1 MKSEPNRNTSMLG
14 NTNNVNLGK
23 GRDRN
28 QSWLQLAYPKKT
40 DLRFLMMPFGVAYF
54 IENILQKTPMHFVG
68 AYFMDGRPPRMQ
80 VVVFAIQGTALF
92 CGYS

>member
-1 MKSEPNRNTSMLG
+1 MLG

-40 DLRFLMMPFGVAYF
+40 DLRFLMMPFGVAYL
-54 IENILQKTPMHFVG
+54 IQRT
-68 AYFMDGRPPRMQ
+68 YFKKND
-80 VVVFAIQGTALF
+80 AF
-92 CGYS
+92 CRGIFYGW